1 MAECYDQE
9 QEDRYRLVHRRLAYR
24 PAPPHRPDDDEDEP
38 PVVAASAASSSTGT
52 AHLFGGSFQF
62 IVQEQAKS
70 MVAIQELQQE
80 VGSLLLFRQAVLAAL
95 PHLHQ
100 PQQQQPSNALLAA
113 QGNATKIIAAANTSA
128 AAAAPTANIGGQSW
142 TRRKQQHLQQ
152 QQQQQ
157 LTGGGGYRSL
167 QDGSSD
173 QPTAAITSS
182 SSNNPVV
189 DSGFSTE
196 ASNSNTSPRSSRFD
210 TASSSE
216 MTMPH
221 QQQQQQQPMEK
232 ELLQHLERVQQRLAR
247 LKKDEDRLLTLL
259 NLKRVV
265 NATQSGGTAA
275 VNEDGDELW
284 ILLEEI
290 QLRSQAMRNSADA
303 KDAVNKPEEA
313 VHSHQQQSL
322 SHKKRVSFQQQQQL
336 LETEGSHRVV
346 VADSVD
352 VLPSPAGKLSCSTL
366 SSSSPSRYQPPTRD
380 QVAAILRLT
389 NPVELQRHL
398 LRALLDNQTLRE
410 QVESGRCDVESRDVQ
425 WRTKNQL
432 AVEQMTAL
440 RDENEDLRF
449 QLEEQKI
456 ELEGTKARLR
466 MLNRVPSPSP
476 HHHHHGAPAV
486 TSVRVR
492 ATSTQTDRPTTL
504 LLHHSPAPLPAKS
517 VHQCCSQGTQTTV
530 AELLAEDNNNK
541 VVVVAS
547 GGGGGGGRALPRVV
561 DASPKPQKL
570 VSKLVD
576 LAHGNGGKVNGSG
589 SSWGD
594 PDEERP
600 SVEGGR
606 RSYSSRIPTPIK
618 PTVIPTNA
626 ASTPAVVSVN
636 NYNNNNS
643 SSKMVSA
650 LAASTTPSKRE
661 LPDIPAT
668 NKMMMTKSPLG
679 VVTPVSTKIYQQRG
693 TKSDPANAVVTTKVR
708 LPVGSSHKLRTR
720 LALTD
725 SLSSSEDQQQ
735 QQQQHSDHH
744 KVEDYYD
751 SINANNKNRGS
762 PMYQVQQHHS
772 PVDSLERSLPSV
784 GIPYNYQRRV
794 AVTQQRDNRSYNS
807 QSSAGSSTTPSN
819 SLSFHHP

>member
-9 QEDRYRLVHRRLAYR
+9 QEDRYRLLRGRLATAYR
-24 PAPPHRPDDDEDEP
+24 PAHRPDDDEDLP
-38 PVVAASAASSSTGT
+38 PPPVAASSAAAASSAGA

-100 PQQQQPSNALLAA
+100 QQQQQPSNALLLA
-113 QGNATKIIAAANTSA
+113 QGNNSTKIIAAANTSA
-128 AAAAPTANIGGQSW
+128 ATTATTNTIIGGQSW
-142 TRRKQQHLQQ
+142 TRRKQQHL
-152 QQQQQ
+152 QQQQ

-173 QPTAAITSS
+173 QPAASTAITSS
-182 SSNNPVV
+182 TSSNNPVV

-210 TASSSE
+210 TTSSSE
-216 MTMPH
+216 MTMSH
-221 QQQQQQQPMEK
+221 HHQQQQPMEK

-259 NLKRVV
+259 NLKRMA
-265 NATQSGGTAA
+265 NATAGGGTA
-275 VNEDGDELW
+275 NDDDDELW

-290 QLRSQAMRNSADA
+290 QLRSQAMRNSSAATEA

-313 VHSHQQQSL
+313 VHQQQSL
-322 SHKKRVSFQQQQQL
+322 SHKKRVSFQQQQQQL
-336 LETEGSHRVV
+336 LETEGRVV
-346 VADSVD
+346 VASDSVD

-366 SSSSPSRYQPPTRD
+366 SSSSSSRYQPPSRD
-380 QVAAILRLT
+380 QVATILRLT
-389 NPVELQRHL
+389 NPVQLQRHL

-476 HHHHHGAPAV
+476 HHHGAPAV

-504 LLHHSPAPLPAKS
+504 LLHHSPLPAKA

-541 VVVVAS
+541 VVVV
-547 GGGGGGGRALPRVV
+547 GGGRALPRVV

-576 LAHGNGGKVNGSG
+576 LAHGNGAKVNGSG

-618 PTVIPTNA
+618 PTVIPT
-626 ASTPAVVSVN
+626 PAVVSVN

-650 LAASTTPSKRE
+650 VAATTTTPSKRE
-661 LPDIPAT
+661 LPDIPMT
-668 NKMMMTKSPLG
+668 NKMMTKSPLG
-679 VVTPVSTKIYQQRG
+679 VVTPVGTKIYQQRG
-693 TKSDPANAVVTTKVR
+693 SKSDPANAVATTKVR

-735 QQQQHSDHH
+735 QQQQHHSDHH
-744 KVEDYYD
+744 KVDDYYD